1 MSNANERVGG
11 AMGSFVKDTPFDYEA
26 IAASQTAQVL
36 GSRGATG
43 DVLQRLIISV
53 ITVATAS
60 VTILDGSTST
70 VILTGAAGLV
80 AGIYPVELGIA
91 STTGGW
97 SITTG
102 AGATVVAV
110 GLFS

>member
-1 MSNANERVGG
+1 MANANERLSG
-11 AMGSFVKDTPFDYEA
+11 AMGNFVKDTPFDYEA
-26 IAASQTAQVL
+26 VAVSQTGQIL
-36 GSRGATG
+36 GTKGASG
-43 DVLQRLIISV
+43 DLLQRLVISV

-60 VTILDGSTST
+60 VTIIDGSTST

-80 AGIYPVELGIA
+80 AGVYTVELGIV
-91 STTGGW
+91 STTGAW